1 MNNKAYFLIIFLSLH
16 FIANTFS
23 QQEPTEDIAAVTFHV
38 TDYDSIPEEK
48 AKLVITGID
57 TNIVVNGVTDIDG
70 NFAALLPEGFKYK
83 ISVFKFGEDF
93 NFERPLDIP
102 KIVGAIKF
110 SKVLKIKLV
119 TEYIRVYKLENV
131 YFEFD
136 KATLT
141 KKSFSALQILLKELQ
156 QKPAMKIEIAGHTDN
171 KGSLEYNIRLS
182 QQRSDAVVD
191 WLIEKGIDGN
201 RLLPKGYGETQ
212 PVASNETEDGCAK
225 NRRTEVRII
234 QE

>member
-1 MNNKAYFLIIFLSLH
+1 MNNKVYFLIVFLNLN
-16 FIANTFS
+16 FILNSFS
-23 QQEPTEDIAAVTFHV
+23 QQNPTEDIAAVVFHV
-38 TDYDSIPEEK
+38 TDYDSIPEGK
-48 AKLVITGID
+48 AKLLITAID
-57 TNIVVNGVTDIDG
+57 TNIVLNGVTDVDG
-70 NFAALLPEGFKYK
+70 NFAALLPEGFQYK

-102 KIVGAIKF
+102 NIIGAIKY

-131 YFEFD
+131 YFDFD
-136 KATLT
+136 KANL
-141 KKSFSALQILLKELQ
+141 KKESFPALEILLKELI
-156 QKPAMKIEIAGHTDN
+156 QKPAMRIEIAGHTDN

-191 WLIEKGIDGN
+191 WLVQKGIDNN

-212 PVASNETEDGCAK
+212 PVASNDTEDGRTK